1 VSADPLAIA
10 LAYIARGWAPVPVPH
25 RSKNPGF
32 DGWQKLCITAETA
45 PEHFN
50 GGQQNIGVL
59 LGAASGGLQD
69 VDLDCPEALAVAPH
83 FLPDTPAT
91 FGRKGAPGAH
101 WLYKI
106 TDGARGTKPYVDPDI
121 DDKNAAMLVELR
133 GTGGHTIFPGSAH
146 ADTGELIE
154 WSEAGEPAS
163 IKYEELQRAVALVA
177 VGALLARHW
186 RKGARDFLCA
196 ATVGVLLR
204 AGWDDDDIEA
214 MLIAIAEAADDEKID
229 GRKEK
234 IARLREQLHVEG
246 AVPGYPKLAELTSDK
261 VAQAIGKWL
270 RVKDEKKK
278 QQEPVD
284 SHLHIDCAA
293 SIVTRPVVWLVPNT
307 FALGKTSMMAGDP
320 GVAKSTITIDLI
332 ASVTG
337 VPRFPWEGCMQGKVL
352 ILSAEDDPEDTIVPR
367 LKAAGADLTKVH
379 IIRTVFSIGEDDRPH
394 RRQFNLGKDLELL
407 EAAVVQ
413 FPGIVLIV
421 IDPISA
427 YMRGT
432 DSNKN
437 SDVREVL
444 APVAE
449 FAGRTKCAVLVVSH
463 LNKGGSGAGT
473 TAIYRIMGSLGFVAA
488 VRSVIMVMKDRDDE
502 EGKRRLFI
510 CGKNNNAPE
519 PEGALAYRVEN
530 HNGQPRIAW
539 ESERVSITAQEAM
552 DAAPKDD
559 LDVAVDAWLAELLA
573 TGPKKSNDI
582 FNAAKARCFPLK
594 RLNGSK
600 KRLRIKPH
608 HVEKPP
614 EGGEPP
620 SGWKPYWE
628 WRLPV
633 KGDGSEM

>member
-32 DGWQKLCITAETA
+32 DGWQKLRITAETA
-45 PEHFN
+45 SEHFN
-50 GGQQNIGVL
+50 GMQQNIGVL

-106 TDGARGTKPYVDPDI
+106 VDGARGTKPYVDPDI
-121 DDKNAAMLVELR
+121 EDKNEAMLVELR

-163 IKYEELQRAVALVA
+163 IKYEELQRAVAHVA

-186 RKGARDFLCA
+186 QKGARDFLCA

-204 AGWDDDDIEA
+204 AGWDNDDIEV
-214 MLIAIAEAADDEKID
+214 MLDAIAEAADDEKID

-270 RVKDEKKK
+270 LPVKDEKKK

-293 SIVTRPVVWLVPNT
+293 SIVTRSVEWLVPKT
-307 FALGKTSMMAGDP
+307 FAIGKTSIIAGDP
-320 GVAKSTITIDLI
+320 GVAKSTITLDLV
-332 ASVTG
+332 ASVTN
-337 VPRFPWEGCMQGKVL
+337 VPKFPWGGCVQGSVL

-367 LKAAGADLTKVH
+367 LKVGGADLTKVH
-379 IIRTVFSIGEDDRPH
+379 IIRSVFSIGEDDRPH
-394 RRQFNLGKDLELL
+394 RRQFNLKNDLELL
-407 EAAVVQ
+407 EQALVKT
-413 FPGIVLIV
+413 PGIVLII

-427 YMRGT
+427 YLSGT
-432 DSNKN
+432 DSHSNAE
-437 SDVREVL
+437 VREVL

-449 FAGRTKCAVLVVSH
+449 FAGRTRCAVVVVSH
-463 LNKGGSGAGT
+463 LNKGSSGNNSP
-473 TAIYRIMGSLGFVAA
+473 IYRIMGSLGFVAA
-488 VRSVIMVMKDRDDE
+488 VRSVMMVTKDREDD
-502 EGKRRLFI
+502 EGKRRLFMSV
-510 CGKNNNAPE
+510 KNNNAAE
-519 PEGALAYRVEN
+519 PEGALAYRVEDQD
-530 HNGQPRIAW
+530 GQPRIAW
-539 ESERVSITAQEAM
+539 ELERVDITAQEALDATKSDH
-552 DAAPKDD
+552 DAA
-559 LDVAVDAWLAELLA
+559 VDTWVLGELAAGRNRSKELFA
-573 TGPKKSNDI
+573 
-582 FNAAKARCFPLK
+582 AAKNLGFSANKMKSCK
-594 RLNGSK
+594 R
-600 KRLRIKPH
+600 RLRIDPRR
-608 HVEKPP
+608 VERP
-614 EGGEPP
+614 ETGE
-620 SGWKPYWE
+620 KPYWI
-628 WRLPV
+628 WALPV